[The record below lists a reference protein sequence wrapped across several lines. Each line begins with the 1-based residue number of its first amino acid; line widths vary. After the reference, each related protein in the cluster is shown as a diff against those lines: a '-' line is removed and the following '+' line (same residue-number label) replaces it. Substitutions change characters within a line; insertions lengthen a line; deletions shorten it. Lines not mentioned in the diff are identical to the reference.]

1 MRREYEYSKEMNAD
15 DEVIFP
21 AIYSCVL
28 CIESSSRKQRIS
40 SVVKCKIC
48 FNIYGSYNQLINMNY
63 SVVVHYLHK

>member
-21 AIYSCVL
+21 AIYSYVL
-28 CIESSSRKQRIS
+28 CIESSPRKQRIS

-48 FNIYGSYNQLINMNY
+48 FNIYGSYNQLMNY
-63 SVVVHYLHK
+63 SVLHYLHK